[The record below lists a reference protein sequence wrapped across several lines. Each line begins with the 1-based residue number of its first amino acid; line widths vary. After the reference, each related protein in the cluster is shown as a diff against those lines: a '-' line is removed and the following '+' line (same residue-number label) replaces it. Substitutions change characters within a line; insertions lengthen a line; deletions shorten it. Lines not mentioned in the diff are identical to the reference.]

1 MMRIKKCFSV
11 LILSLVYL
19 NLFGQVQEREMVP
32 LTPIFSQ
39 TVSVNSERPY
49 FEIKNLN
56 LFPDNELLIYNRWGN
71 EIFKAS
77 PYLGNW
83 NCTVK
88 GKTKKEPDTLIES
101 GTYFYIIIDKKTQE
115 NYQGYFNFVR

>member
-1 MMRIKKCFSV
+1 MRIKKCFSIV
-11 LILSLVYL
+11 ILCLVYL
-19 NLFGQVQEREMVP
+19 NLFGQVQEREMVQ

-39 TVSVNSERPY
+39 TVSVNYERPY

-56 LFPDNELLIYNRWGN
+56 FFPDNELLIYNRWGN

-88 GKTKKEPDTLIES
+88 GKTKKDPDTLIES
-101 GTYFYIIIDKKTQE
+101 GTYFYIFTDKKTQE